1 MASWRCPYFIE
12 LVRFIVSRLKS
23 WLSKEDK
30 SIQSAEQ
37 KSRRP
42 AADGDA
48 KSGLKS
54 AGVIETET
62 NFYRYLVSKASLLP
76 KADDFDSE
84 IPDNRILLDVELAPA
99 LARQAT
105 KQENKELFNALKAQL
120 FQDVESRVEN
130 RLMSIDDETY
140 HRFSISSYLMD
151 AVNIVNTK
159 AASIS
164 RIKPLALK
172 HAGLVQNLVGV
183 MNRFGLIKKSD
194 DKPLEPKDAELCLG
208 FLGIEKIRVFLP
220 YLIVHESLKDAGTKF
235 HQTSRK
241 IWNHVQITAQAAS
254 ALASLEDGL
263 DPDEVYMLA
272 LFHEM
277 GAAMLLHIVDECF
290 YETRRELS
298 RDAAESGA
306 SEVSHK
312 LAEITSAVPVLD
324 RLMPMKA
331 KALSAEIAARYK
343 LNFFRLAPTLTE
355 LSQSM
360 SIDEMGPA
368 ARVIA
373 QGRSYAVFKQMY
385 KEELIDKVQ
394 ATALLNYY
402 QIDTHKIKLLNS
414 QKYLKVPKVE
424 P

>member
-1 MASWRCPYFIE
+1 M
-12 LVRFIVSRLKS
+12 SRLKN

-30 SIQSAEQ
+30 SLRKAEQ

-42 AADGDA
+42 AADSDA

-54 AGVIETET
+54 ASVIETET
-62 NFYRYLVSKASLLP
+62 NFYRYLVSKALLLP
-76 KADDFDSE
+76 QAQEVDSE
-84 IPDNRILLDVELAPA
+84 IPDNRILLDIELAPA
-99 LARQAT
+99 LARQAQ
-105 KQENKELFNALKAQL
+105 KQESKDLFNALKAQL
-120 FQDVESRVEN
+120 FQDVEARVEN
-130 RLMSIDDETY
+130 RLSNLDEGTY
-140 HRFSISSYLMD
+140 HRFTIAPFLMD

-164 RIKPLALK
+164 RIKPLVLK
-172 HAGLVQNLVGV
+172 QASVVQNMVGV
-183 MNRFGLIKKSD
+183 LNRFGSVKKSD
-194 DKPLEPKDAELCLG
+194 DKPLETKDAELCLG
-208 FLGIEKIRVFLP
+208 YLGIEKLRVFLP
-220 YLIVHESLKDAGTKF
+220 YLIVHESLKDTGTKF

-241 IWNHVQITAQAAS
+241 LWNHVQITAQAAS
-254 ALASLEDGL
+254 ALATLEDKL
-263 DPDEVYMLA
+263 DPDEVYMMA
-272 LFHEM
+272 LFHEI
-277 GAAMLLHIVDECF
+277 GATFLLHLVDECF

-298 RDAAESGA
+298 KEAMDSGA

-312 LAEITSAVPVLD
+312 LAEINSAIPVLD
-324 RLMPMKA
+324 TLMPARA
-331 KALSAEIAARYK
+331 KALSAQIAARYDS
-343 LNFFRLAPTLTE
+343 NFFRLAPVLDE

-360 SIDEMGPA
+360 SIDDMGPA

-394 ATALLNYY
+394 ATTLLNYY
-402 QIDTHKIKLLNS
+402 QIDSNRIKLLNK

>member
-1 MASWRCPYFIE
+1 M
-12 LVRFIVSRLKS
+12 SRLKN

-30 SIQSAEQ
+30 SLRSAEQ

-62 NFYRYLVSKASLLP
+62 NFYRYLVSKALLLP
-76 KADDFDSE
+76 QVEEVDTE

-120 FQDVESRVEN
+120 FQDVEARVEN
-130 RLMSIDDETY
+130 RLTAIDEETY
-140 HRFSISSYLMD
+140 HRFTISPYLMD

-164 RIKPLALK
+164 RIKPLVLK
-172 HAGLVQNLVGV
+172 HASVVQNLVGV
-183 MNRFGLIKKSD
+183 MNRFGLVNRSD
-194 DKPLEPKDAELCLG
+194 DKPLESKDAELCLG
-208 FLGIEKIRVFLP
+208 FLGIEKLRVFLP
-220 YLIVHESLKDAGTKF
+220 YLIVHESLKDTGSKF
-235 HQTSRK
+235 HQPSRK

-254 ALASLEDGL
+254 ALATLEEGL
-263 DPDEVYMLA
+263 DPDEVYMMA

-277 GAAMLLHIVDECF
+277 GATMLLHLVDECF

-324 RLMPMKA
+324 RLMPTKA
-331 KALSAEIAARYK
+331 KALSAEIATRYK
-343 LNFFRLAPTLTE
+343 LNFFRLAPTLQE
-355 LSQSM
+355 LAQSL
-360 SIDEMGPA
+360 SIDDMGPA

-385 KEELIDKVQ
+385 REELIDKVE

-402 QIDTHKIKLLNS
+402 QIDAEKMKLLNK